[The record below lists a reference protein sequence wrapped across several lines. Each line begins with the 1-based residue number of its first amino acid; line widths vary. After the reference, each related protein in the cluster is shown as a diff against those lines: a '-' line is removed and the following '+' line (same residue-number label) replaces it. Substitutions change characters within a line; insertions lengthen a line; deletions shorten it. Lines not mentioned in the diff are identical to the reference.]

1 MRLTGNKVDSLT
13 EQIVEMLQSRQDSEM
28 QAEASQVRVW
38 VRQAMVHELMVEDR
52 LEEEVRQV
60 LQQYDYEIRRGR
72 MNYNT
77 LFNRIKS
84 KLVRERGLV
93 L

>member
-1 MRLTGNKVDSLT
+1 MKLSEDKLDSLSK
-13 EQIVEMLQSRQDSEM
+13 QVVDMLLERPEVSVQVDPSRM
-28 QAEASQVRVW
+28 RVL
-38 VRQAMVHELMVEDR
+38 VRQSMQDELLVEDR
-52 LEEEVRQV
+52 LEEEVRQI

-77 LFNRIKS
+77 LFNRIKA
-84 KLVRERGLV
+84 KLMRERDLV